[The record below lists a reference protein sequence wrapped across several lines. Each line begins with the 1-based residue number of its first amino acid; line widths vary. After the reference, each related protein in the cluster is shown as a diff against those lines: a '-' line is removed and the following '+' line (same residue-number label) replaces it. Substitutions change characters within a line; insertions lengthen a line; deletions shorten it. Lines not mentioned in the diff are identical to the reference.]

1 MIALRTHVIE
11 SEKNRTI
18 INDPVVKYFQDK
30 LVSISVLR
38 PP

>member
-1 MIALRTHVIE
+1 MIALRSHVIE

-18 INDPVVKYFQDK
+18 IINPAVEYFLDK
-30 LVSISVLR
+30 LVSFSILR